1 MWAVLYKPFVAYLT
15 VRSGLV
21 STEYYENT
29 LWVDGSGLYLEK
41 PLMCYLIRKRRN
53 VISVE
58 LKSTF
63 ITV

>member
-1 MWAVLYKPFVAYLT
+1 MWTVLRPFVAYLT

-29 LWVDGSGLYLEK
+29 LWIDGNGLYLEK
-41 PLMCYLIRKRRN
+41 PLGCYLIRKSGG

-58 LKSTF
+58 DKCKSLL
-63 ITV
+63 V